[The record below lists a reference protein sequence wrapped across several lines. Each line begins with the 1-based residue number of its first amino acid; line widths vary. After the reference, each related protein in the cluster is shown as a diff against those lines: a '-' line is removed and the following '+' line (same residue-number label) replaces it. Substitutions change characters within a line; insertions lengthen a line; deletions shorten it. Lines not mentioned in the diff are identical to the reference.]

1 MVDAIQVAN
10 QMEEETKKKPLMRAL
25 VESNIKSER
34 TIMDAKWEKYVDKS
48 QGNSYPPNKNIHSS
62 TSSSHEVV
70 ALILE

>member
-10 QMEEETKKKPLMRAL
+10 QMEEKTKKKPLMRAPM
-25 VESNIKSER
+25 ESNIKSER
-34 TIMDAKWEKYVDKS
+34 TIMDANWEKSVDKS

-62 TSSSHEVV
+62 TSSSQEVL